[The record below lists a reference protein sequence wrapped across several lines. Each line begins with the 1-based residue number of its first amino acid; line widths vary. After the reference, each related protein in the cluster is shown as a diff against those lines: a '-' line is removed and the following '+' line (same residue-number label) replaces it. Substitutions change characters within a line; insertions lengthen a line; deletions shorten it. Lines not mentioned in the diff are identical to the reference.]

1 MLSLGRKDVQKMKKT
16 KKIAALLLALL
27 LLASLL
33 AGCGSKQCVW
43 CGKTIRGSGHN
54 TDAGYVCDDCYS
66 SLSGVSSAASG
77 SSSNTGVWIAVIV
90 MVFIA
95 VFSATSGVVYLVLQ
109 RVLPPEKHHSRVVRT
124 PDYDYDDFE
133 PAVPSNPRP
142 VSTPAP
148 RTTGGMWV
156 CARDGSRNTGPYCT
170 VCGAKRPAA
179 PRPSG
184 ETPASQRGPVAGQA
198 RPQAPRSQSAPGAN
212 HQAPRPRTSYD
223 TEETAGYPRQT
234 PPVQQRQ
241 PAAPAFRNPEPV
253 QPQRA
258 PIQSVPTA
266 PASEKP
272 YRPRFARQETPVEE
286 ETEYD
291 SEILAA
297 IFREAAK
304 DPEE

>member
-1 MLSLGRKDVQKMKKT
+1 MKKT
-16 KKIAALLLALL
+16 KKITALLLAVL

-109 RVLPPEKHHSRVVRT
+109 RVLPPEKPRSRVVRT

-148 RTTGGMWV
+148 RNAGGMWV

-184 ETPASQRGPVAGQA
+184 ETPASQRGSTTGQQA
-198 RPQAPRSQSAPGAN
+198 RPQTYRPQSAPGAN
-212 HQAPRPRTSYD
+212 QQAPRPRTSYE
-223 TEETAGYPRQT
+223 TEETAGYPWQT
-234 PPVQQRQ
+234 PPVQQQ
-241 PAAPAFRNPEPV
+241 PAAPAFRNPEPS
-253 QPQRA
+253 QPKSA
-258 PIQSVPTA
+258 PIQSAPAA

-272 YRPRFARQETPVEE
+272 YRPRFARQEPLVEE
-286 ETEYD
+286 EPEYD

>member
-1 MLSLGRKDVQKMKKT
+1 MKKT
-16 KKIAALLLALL
+16 KKIAALLLAVL

-66 SLSGVSSAASG
+66 SLSGVSSATSG

-109 RVLPPEKHHSRVVRT
+109 RVLPPEKPRSRVVRT

-133 PAVPSNPRP
+133 PAAPSNPRP
-142 VSTPAP
+142 VSTSAP
-148 RTTGGMWV
+148 RNAGGMWV

-184 ETPASQRGPVAGQA
+184 ETPASQRGPVASQQA
-198 RPQAPRSQSAPGAN
+198 RPQSSRPQSDPGAN
-212 HQAPRPRTSYD
+212 QQAPRPRTSYD

-234 PPVQQRQ
+234 PPVQQQ
-241 PAAPAFRNPEPV
+241 PAAPTFRNPKPA
-253 QPQRA
+253 QPQSA
-258 PIQSVPTA
+258 PIQSAPAA

-272 YRPRFARQETPVEE
+272 YRPRFARQEPSVEE
-286 ETEYD
+286 EPEYD

>member
-1 MLSLGRKDVQKMKKT
+1 MKKT
-16 KKIAALLLALL
+16 KKIAALLLAVL

-54 TDAGYVCDDCYS
+54 TDAGYVCDDCYG

-109 RVLPPEKHHSRVVRT
+109 RVLPPEKPRSRVVRT

-133 PAVPSNPRP
+133 PAAPSNPRP

-148 RTTGGMWV
+148 RTSGGMWV

-184 ETPASQRGPVAGQA
+184 EAPASQRGPVASQQA
-198 RPQAPRSQSAPGAN
+198 RPQTSRPQSAPGAN
-212 HQAPRPRTSYD
+212 QQATRPRTSYE
-223 TEETAGYPRQT
+223 TEETAGFPRQAS
-234 PPVQQRQ
+234 PVQQRQ
-241 PAAPAFRNPEPV
+241 PAAPAFRNPEPA
-253 QPQRA
+253 QPTSA
-258 PIQSVPTA
+258 PIQSA
-266 PASEKP
+266 PATQASEKP

-286 ETEYD
+286 EPEYD